1 MSELTDRLRQVARN
15 ASPGPWS
22 YDAAEVVA
30 EGAYNIAEGKSWYVV
45 EVYDNGESGVQGG
58 DDGRYIETFDPVLVE
73 RMLDVIDAVLDI
85 APGYDGAEG
94 PYLEGVCT
102 DEMQAVNNAL
112 ARFREVVDE

>member
-30 EGAYNIAEGKSWYVV
+30 EGAYNIAEGKPWYVV

-58 DDGRYIETFDPVLVE
+58 DDGRYIETFDPVLVGA
-73 RMLDVIDAVLDI
+73 MLDVIDAAERVLLPDWQDRDALAI
-85 APGYDGAEG
+85 AEG
-94 PYLEGVCT
+94 ALA
-102 DEMQAVNNAL
+102 DAL
-112 ARFREVVDE
+112 ARFREVAR